1 MDSSNGRRIVVTG
14 MGAIS
19 PLGVNVA
26 SLWDGLVNCR
36 NGIGPITQF
45 DASPYDCQIAGEA
58 SDFDPSKHLTP
69 KEARRMARCSQMA
82 SACEW
87 PVNLQ

>member
-45 DASPYDCQIAGEA
+45 DASPYD
-58 SDFDPSKHLTP
+58 
-69 KEARRMARCSQMA
+69 
-82 SACEW
+82 
-87 PVNLQ
+87 